1 MPKTYA
7 ELIPTKDV
15 AALLGISVRQ
25 VNRRTGKD
33 FIPVVTGPGRTGAR
47 LFDKAEIQALL
58 TPQSSSSVT
67 DIPTGTRSEG
77 GRFTSTGEVG

>member
-1 MPKTYA
+1 MPETYA

-15 AALLGISVRQ
+15 AELLGISVRQ

-33 FIPVVTGPGRTGAR
+33 FIPVITGPGRTGAR

-58 TPQSSSSVT
+58 TPQSSPSVSVPP
-67 DIPTGTRSEG
+67 DGPQAEG
-77 GRFTSTGEVG
+77 EPFTSQGGAA